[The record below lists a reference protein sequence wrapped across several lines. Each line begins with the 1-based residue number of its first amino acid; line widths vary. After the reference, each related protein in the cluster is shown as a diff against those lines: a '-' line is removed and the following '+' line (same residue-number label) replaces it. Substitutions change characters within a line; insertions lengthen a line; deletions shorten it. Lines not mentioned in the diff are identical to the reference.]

1 LRSSARWETG
11 RIELFSDGVFA
22 IAAIGYLVIAIVSVP
37 RVPGDGLP
45 AGSS

>member
-1 LRSSARWETG
+1 LRSSACWETR
-11 RIELFSDGVFA
+11 RIEPFSDGVFA

-37 RVPGDGLP
+37 RVPGYGLP